1 VAGPNTGQVSVKAH
15 DVVDVTG
22 PVTVNGPP
30 VSASLTTPGQRGRW
44 TFSGTA
50 GQKVRAVVNASTVPW
65 CSIYNAFGILKPDGT
80 SLGTQWDICAGAFT
94 PQLTLPT
101 DGVYTLL
108 ADPGGSNTGNVTVR
122 VIDPV
127 VTVNGTAPPTAITVA
142 RSAVVSVQVI
152 GGPGNA
158 GDKVRLSVAGSNSNS
173 YLTSKSVP
181 TSGFPVTFTMPSTP
195 GIYQFRL
202 FANDWTWIATST
214 PVTVQ

>member
-1 VAGPNTGQVSVKAH
+1 
-15 DVVDVTG
+15 
-22 PVTVNGPP
+22 
-30 VSASLTTPGQRGRW
+30 
-44 TFSGTA
+44 
-50 GQKVRAVVNASTVPW
+50 
-65 CSIYNAFGILKPDGT
+65 
-80 SLGTQWDICAGAFT
+80 
-94 PQLTLPT
+94 
-101 DGVYTLL
+101 LL

-127 VTVNGTAPPTAITVA
+127 VMVNGTAPPTAITVA

-158 GDKVRLSVAGSNSNS
+158 GDKLRLSVAESNSNS
-173 YLTSKSVP
+173 YLMSKSVP

-214 PVTVQ
+214 TVTVQ